1 MVYNKK
7 VFVTLPGAFPDG
19 FEGDATASFFR
30 NFAFKTTAY
39 IANLGFFCNLTS
51 FFFSLSAIS
60 ISIFSSL

>member
-19 FEGDATASFFR
+19 FEDDATASFFR

-39 IANLGFFCNLTS
+39 IANLGFFCKDVGYRS
-51 FFFSLSAIS
+51 WKE
-60 ISIFSSL
+60 